1 MKKFSHL
8 AIPYIVWAV
17 MMLLLPMGL
26 IAVYSFMDSGNSI
39 ITFSFTLEQ
48 YVTFLP
54 TMTFY

>member
-39 ITFSFTLEQ
+39 ITFSFYAGALCQ
-48 YVTFLP
+48 F
-54 TMTFY
+54 F